1 MAKTYGA
8 IPRWVLLVEVAR
20 MWGGGCGVPNPG
32 GGGVRQVPK
41 GVKAAAVCIGV
52 VCLLA
57 LGAILMRPA
66 PPEPPGAPG
75 AGQAPGS
82 SSGSGSATSPGPGF
96 LGGPGIAATQG
107 RFVGRSGGERRW
119 EFDAEEV
126 RLREGESRVV
136 LEGIHDGILYDGG
149 EVWLRFSAARGEADT
164 ATNDLKLGNVRFLSR
179 DGDVLTADR
188 LSWSEEDEKVVIE
201 GNVRVEQDTS
211 SVLVCDRAEYHP
223 GDNVLEAIGRTTVEI
238 EVPGD

>member
-1 MAKTYGA
+1 MGRRMRGA
-8 IPRWVLLVEVAR
+8 RP
-20 MWGGGCGVPNPG
+20 
-32 GGGVRQVPK
+32 GGVRQVPK
-41 GVKAAAVCIGV
+41 DVKAAAVCIGV
-52 VCLLA
+52 ACLLA
-57 LGAILMRPA
+57 LGATLMRPA

-75 AGQAPGS
+75 ATQVPGS
-82 SSGSGSATSPGPGF
+82 DSGSGSATSPGPGF
-96 LGGPGIAATQG
+96 PGGGPGIAATQG

-164 ATNDLKLGNVRFLSR
+164 ATNGLKLENVRFLSR

-238 EVPGD
+238 EVPED